1 MKKMVFF
8 FFVPFILVGC
18 SSNEKTIEVVDVLD
32 DAEKREEVREAMNN
46 NNDIY
51 SGTAILVDDQLLVAV
66 QSKPWLDFRKE
77 KIEQDLQTQ
86 LEEQY
91 PDMNVLVSADFKLYW
106 EANKL
111 VNEEDKQK
119 VSERVEK
126 LKNLVKEET

>member
-8 FFVPFILVGC
+8 FFVLLILVGC

-91 PDMNVLVSADFKLYW
+91 PDLNVLVSADFKLYW